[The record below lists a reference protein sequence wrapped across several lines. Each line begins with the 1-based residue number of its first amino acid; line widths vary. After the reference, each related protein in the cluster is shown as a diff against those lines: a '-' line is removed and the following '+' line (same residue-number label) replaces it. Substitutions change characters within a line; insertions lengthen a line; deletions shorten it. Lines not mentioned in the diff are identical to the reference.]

1 MSMQKIVF
9 ASDLSERAG
18 RAGRRAVQLAEAWDA
33 TLEAVHVIESDA
45 PGLRALSGSPD
56 REGVFQAAAEQQLQ
70 SGTPGHRA
78 QPRVLIGDV
87 IGEVVYAADEGG
99 ADLLVVGA
107 HGRQYVRD
115 WILGTTAEQL
125 VCHARTPTLV
135 VRRDSDAPYRRVA
148 VGVDFSDCSRAAFQ
162 YARRCFPAAE
172 LHLLYVVDTAELDR
186 MRAAGIGDSYI
197 QEQQT
202 RWMDEARADL
212 ESFAR
217 DEGLGADE
225 VHLEV
230 HAGYPATILLEALG
244 GLGADV
250 VVMGNH
256 GRGRWANMLLGSVA
270 ARLLREVSTD
280 LLLVR
285 DDAPGFED
293 GD

>member
-1 MSMQKIVF
+1 MSMQKVVF

-18 RAGRRAVQLAEAWDA
+18 RAGRRAVQLAEAHDA
-33 TLEAVHVIESDA
+33 QLEAVHVIETDS

-78 QPRVLIGDV
+78 KPRVLIGDV
-87 IGEVVYAADEGG
+87 VGEVVCATDEGD

-115 WILGTTAEQL
+115 WMLGTTAEQL

-135 VRRDSDAPYRRVA
+135 VRRDSDAPYRRVV
-148 VGVDFSDCSRAAFQ
+148 VGVDFSECSRAALQ
-162 YARRCFPAAE
+162 IARRWFPAAE
-172 LHLLYVVDTAELDR
+172 LYLLYVVDTAELDR

-202 RWMDEARADL
+202 RWMEEARTEL
-212 ESFAR
+212 EEFAR
-217 DEGLGADE
+217 DEELSPDE

-230 HAGYPATILLEALG
+230 HAGYPATVLLEALG
-244 GLGADV
+244 GLGADL

-270 ARLLREVSTD
+270 SRLLRELSTD

-285 DDAPGFED
+285 DDAPGVE
-293 GD
+293 G